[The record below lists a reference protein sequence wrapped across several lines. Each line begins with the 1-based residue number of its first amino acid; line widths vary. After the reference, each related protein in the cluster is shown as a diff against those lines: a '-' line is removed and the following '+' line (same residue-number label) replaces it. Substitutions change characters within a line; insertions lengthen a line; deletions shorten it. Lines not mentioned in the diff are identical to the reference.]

1 MGEWTHSE
9 ACEAR
14 ETMLRIRALG
24 GLAVE
29 RDGVPLAGAAAQPRR
44 LAILAVLTRAGS
56 RGASRERLLA
66 LLWPDASE
74 EATRSM
80 LNQAIYM
87 LRRDLGSAD
96 AISGVRELR
105 LESSVIE
112 SDVAEFED
120 RCSSGD
126 LEGAVKLY
134 AGPFLDGFRLAGAP
148 EFERWAETE
157 RELLARRYAYAL
169 EQLART
175 TAQRGDELGAS
186 AWWRRLAGLDPL
198 SARVAIELMRSL
210 AAAGDRAGA
219 LQHARIYEALL
230 EEQLDIAPDAAV
242 VELAQKLRDEP
253 PQAVAP
259 PSTSTAPTG
268 VAVATSATRDEAGP
282 APVTMPA
289 EPAVFVPA
297 VAPDAP
303 AVVAP
308 VGTPATTRT
317 AARSA
322 WRRRGAIAVVAVVGI
337 AAVGIAL
344 ARRTVMSDSS
354 PVVAIGRIADYRGE
368 VTDDITAP
376 LTDMLATNLARTS
389 SVRVISSARMLEMLA
404 RARPEGDTTTL
415 YARAAQLAGASQLI
429 EGGLVALQDG
439 GYRLDLRRVTLA
451 DGTIND
457 AQTVRGAD
465 LFALADSGSARLLA
479 TLGSEPVAG
488 SIADVTTRSLT
499 AYRLYTR
506 GLQRYQVGDLAGAR
520 ELFEAALGEDS
531 TFAMAAYWASLSIG
545 SDWRSPERRHMLA
558 HLEHAVRLSARVSDR
573 ERLII
578 RTGWARTTN
587 SPSLRAIA
595 DTLSRRYPEELDGH
609 VQAGAAAILAGDFLG
624 AAIPLERAIRLD
636 SMVLS
641 TGVQRCGGCNAID
654 LLIRAWV
661 AADSMAAAERVARR
675 AVRIWPRNVI
685 SFALLAE
692 VLDYQ
697 GRFDEA
703 AAVIDSAAA
712 LQAAPTINMWARHW
726 TRAGRFDRLDP
737 MLNQHIASGGPQGT
751 PLFWLTLSL
760 RNQGRFDEA
769 LAAARRFRALTP
781 EPGDNP
787 NSAPQSAAIEAQVLL
802 ESGKPVASAAL
813 FDSVAAWRI
822 AAQPEATYLA
832 NRVWTL
838 TQEAGAYAAVGDV
851 AAVAALADTVAV
863 LGARTY
869 TERDRRLHHHLRGL
883 EAMLRNDLTA
893 AIGHFQS
900 AIYSTT
906 IGYNRTNYE
915 LARAFLRRGQPR
927 KAIEVLRPA
936 ARGVVLE
943 SSNLHLTLADIHALL
958 AQAYTAADQ
967 PDSARAHRE
976 WVHRSAAAS
985 LRQ

>member
-1 MGEWTHSE
+1 
-9 ACEAR
+9 
-14 ETMLRIRALG
+14 MLRIRAFG

-29 RDGVPLAGAAAQPRR
+29 RDGVPLSGAAAQPRR
-44 LAILAVLTRAGS
+44 LAILAVLTRAGN

-105 LESSVIE
+105 LEPSVIE

-126 LEGAVKLY
+126 LEGAASLY

-157 RELLARRYAYAL
+157 RELLTRRYADAL

-186 AWWRRLAGLDPL
+186 TWWRRLAGLDPL
-198 SARVAIELMRSL
+198 NARVAVALMRSL

-242 VELAQKLRDEP
+242 VELARKLRDEP
-253 PQAVAP
+253 PQAVPP
-259 PSTSTAPTG
+259 PSTSTAPAR

-282 APVTMPA
+282 APVTTPV

-297 VAPDAP
+297 VVSDAP
-303 AVVAP
+303 AVEAP
-308 VGTPATTRT
+308 VGTPATRT
-317 AARSA
+317 AARPA
-322 WRRRGAIAVVAVVGI
+322 WRRRGAIAVVAAVGI
-337 AAVGIAL
+337 AAAGIAI

-368 VTDDITAP
+368 AADEITAP
-376 LTDMLATNLARTS
+376 LTDMLATNLARAS
-389 SVRVISSARMLEMLA
+389 SLRVISSARMLEMLA
-404 RARPEGDTTTL
+404 RARSEGDTTTL

-439 GYRLDLRRVTLA
+439 GYRLDLRRVTLS

-457 AQTVRGAD
+457 AHTVRGAD

-488 SIADVTTRSLT
+488 SIADVTTRSLA

-506 GLQRYQVGDLAGAR
+506 GLQRYQAGDLTGAR

-545 SDWRSPERRHMLA
+545 LDWRSPERRRMLA
-558 HLEHAVRLSARVSDR
+558 HLDRAVRLSARASDR

-578 RTGWARTTN
+578 RTWWARATN

-595 DTLSRRYPEELDGH
+595 DTLSRRYPDELDGH
-609 VQAGAAAILAGDFLG
+609 VQAGAAAILAGDFLD
-624 AAIPLERAIRLD
+624 AAVPLERAIRLD

-661 AADSMAAAERVARR
+661 AADSMAAAERIARR
-675 AVRIWPRNVI
+675 ALRIWPRNVI

-703 AAVIDSAAA
+703 EAVIDSAAA
-712 LQAAPTINMWARHW
+712 LQAPTINMWARHW

-737 MLNQHIASGGPQGT
+737 MLNQHIAAGGPQGT
-751 PLFWLTLSL
+751 PVFWSVLSL

-769 LAAARRFRALTP
+769 LATARRFRALTA
-781 EPGDNP
+781 EPGDIQS
-787 NSAPQSAAIEAQVLL
+787 SAPQSAALEAQVLL
-802 ESGKPVASAAL
+802 ESGKAGASAAL
-813 FDSVAAWRI
+813 FDSIAAWRI
-822 AAQPEATYLA
+822 AGQPEASHLA
-832 NRVWTL
+832 NRVWML
-838 TQEAGAYAAVGDV
+838 TQEAAARATAGDV
-851 AAVAALADTVAV
+851 ATVAGLADSVAV

-883 EAMLRNDLTA
+883 EAMLRNDVTA
-893 AIGHFQS
+893 AIDHFQS
-900 AIYSTT
+900 AMYSTT

-915 LARAFLRRGQPR
+915 LAKAYLLRGQPR
-927 KAIEVLRPA
+927 EAVAVLRPA

-958 AQAYTAADQ
+958 AQAFTAANQ
-967 PDSARAHRE
+967 PDSARVHRD
-976 WVHRSAAAS
+976 WVHRSTSNS
-985 LRQ
+985 LPRQ